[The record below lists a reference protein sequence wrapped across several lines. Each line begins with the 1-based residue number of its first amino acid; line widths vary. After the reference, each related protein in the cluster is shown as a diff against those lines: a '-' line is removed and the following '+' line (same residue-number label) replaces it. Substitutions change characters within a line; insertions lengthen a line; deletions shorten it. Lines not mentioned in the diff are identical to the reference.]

1 MLDYSPAIFGGGN
14 LVTSDDE
21 NCVWSLFSFSHFFIL
36 TTLFSFF
43 LDSAQYGDTITSI
56 NVRYWTHS
64 ISEKKSK
71 YLKEKMTEKY
81 AKFRRRKCRKSRRQ
95 KIRQNNSVESGRRR
109 TRTELEHM
117 YLRYNVHDSAV
128 LHQYLISSNKSVM
141 NNFKLKKNRWLC

>member
-1 MLDYSPAIFGGGN
+1 MKIASGHSFPFPI
-14 LVTSDDE
+14 
-21 NCVWSLFSFSHFFIL
+21 SLFWRPKVFSL
-36 TTLFSFF
+36 F
-43 LDSAQYGDTITSI
+43 LDSAQYGDTITSN

-71 YLKEKMTEKY
+71 YVKEKMTEKY
-81 AKFRRRKCRKSRRQ
+81 AKIRRRKCRKSRRQ

-128 LHQYLISSNKSVM
+128 LHQYLINDQFQQISYE
-141 NNFKLKKNRWLC
+141 